1 MFQFIDL
8 FFLEVSTQWV
18 FGLMSHLE
26 ACVHSAYLFVPRHT
40 VIHSISLSF
49 LCCYLSLSSPF
60 FCPSTIGPG
69 QYPEET
75 LDLDRGPRFRDWI
88 EQHSSMGVVTGV
100 EEVDGG
106 GCVCVLGWGW
116 CHVEAVGKHSFGRC
130 CCCCWG
136 LPLEGLEVNKREGW
150 WELPMQEWWR
160 LVSATVRNGRRER
173 WRLIEVR
180 EVVQIWRVEGGN

>member
-75 LDLDRGPRFRDWI
+75 LDLDVGPPVSRLDWAAFKHGSCYGSRGSWWWWLCVCFRV
-88 EQHSSMGVVTGV
+88 GVVSCGSSRKTQLWPLLLLLLRPSPRGV
-100 EEVDGG
+100 GG
-106 GCVCVLGWGW
+106 
-116 CHVEAVGKHSFGRC
+116 E
-130 CCCCWG
+130 
-136 LPLEGLEVNKREGW
+136 
-150 WELPMQEWWR
+150 
-160 LVSATVRNGRRER
+160 
-173 WRLIEVR
+173 
-180 EVVQIWRVEGGN
+180 